1 MLGNLISL
9 GVFLQE
15 VNVVS
20 LSEFS
25 FIDFDVG
32 LINFVFGNWN
42 LLKDN
47 IMKVIFGIQKNYQ

>member
-15 VNVVS
+15 VNVIS